1 MRLILFFLS
10 TLSIVALSCKNGA
23 QGPVEKTIKP
33 ADLPADFQ
41 AFYQRF
47 HADSAYQMS
56 HIDWP
61 LKGER
66 PNPSENGGSKKMLTA
81 WEPEDW
87 SLFSAPDLAD
97 VGLKRTIETMGDA
110 LIIERLEY
118 PMVNYGLERQFFKD
132 DNQEWHLIYYAEM
145 QELR

>member
-1 MRLILFFLS
+1 
-10 TLSIVALSCKNGA
+10 
-23 QGPVEKTIKP
+23 
-33 ADLPADFQ
+33 
-41 AFYQRF
+41 
-47 HADSAYQMS
+47 MS
-56 HIDWP
+56 HIEWP